1 MRKSITP
8 AGRSV
13 RRVLAKRAMTRNK
26 NVTRARTSRRPAWHG
41 YLDTAR
47 LAPSAAAL
55 LFGLLPGIAAADGA
69 RDWMNLPIDTNLVYL
84 YYNHVQSNTQL
95 DTTLPVQGVNATM
108 NMALVRYAYS
118 FPVAGKTGGIQFLLP
133 YSWASANIDSPIAP
147 LASREFSKNG
157 TGDLTVVLAANLF
170 GAPALTREAFAKAT
184 PQTLLTSAVFLTVPI
199 GQYDRNK
206 PVNFGGNRWVVKP
219 QLAFNYHFGKSML
232 SVNGN
237 VSFYTENGE
246 YFQPDGQGKLQQA
259 PLGTLE
265 AHYSYS
271 FNRALWAA
279 VDMVYSNGGQTRI
292 NGVKQDNAQNTL
304 KLGVSGSFNFTPTDA
319 VAASFLKTVSTPAGA
334 ANVKV
339 FSINYNHAW

>member
-1 MRKSITP
+1 MKGSKNLTG
-8 AGRSV
+8 A
-13 RRVLAKRAMTRNK
+13 RA
-26 NVTRARTSRRPAWHG
+26 SRRPAWQYH
-41 YLDTAR
+41 LDTVR
-47 LAPSAAAL
+47 LNPSVAAL
-55 LFGLLPGIAAADGA
+55 VLGLLPGIAAADGA

-170 GAPALTREAFAKAT
+170 GAPALTREAFARAT
-184 PQTLLTSAVFLTVPI
+184 PETLLTSAVFLTVPI

-219 QLAFNYHFGKSML
+219 QLAFNYPFGKSML

-246 YFQPDGQGKLQQA
+246 YFQPDGRGKLQQA

-292 NGVKQDNAQNTL
+292 NGVKQGNAQNTL

-319 VAASFLKTVSTPAGA
+319 VAVSFLKTVSTPAGA
-334 ANVKV
+334 ADVKV
-339 FSINYNHAW
+339 LSINYNHAW

>member
-1 MRKSITP
+1 MRNSITP
-8 AGRSV
+8 AVRSV
-13 RRVLAKRAMTRNK
+13 RHALGKRAMTCGK
-26 NVTRARTSRRPAWHG
+26 NVTDARTSRGPAWHG
-41 YLDTAR
+41 YLDTVR

-133 YSWASANIDSPIAP
+133 YSWASANVDSSMAP

-157 TGDLTVVLAANLF
+157 AGDLTVVLAANLF

-184 PQTLLTSAVFLTVPI
+184 PQTLLTSAVFLTVPT

-206 PVNFGGNRWVVKP
+206 PVNFGGNRWMIKP
-219 QLAFNYHFGKSML
+219 QLAFNYPFGKSML

-246 YFQPDGQGKLQQA
+246 YFQPDGHGKLQQA

-292 NGVKQDNAQNTL
+292 NGIKQDNAQNTL

-339 FSINYNHAW
+339 FSISYNHAW

>member
-8 AGRSV
+8 AVRSI
-13 RRVLAKRAMTRNK
+13 RRALGKRAMKCGK
-26 NVTRARTSRRPAWHG
+26 NFTAARTSRRPAWQRH
-41 YLDTAR
+41 LDTVR
-47 LAPSAAAL
+47 LKPSAAAL

-219 QLAFNYHFGKSML
+219 QLAFNYPFGKSML

-319 VAASFLKTVSTPAGA
+319 VAASFLKTVGTPAGA

>member
-1 MRKSITP
+1 MRNSITP
-8 AGRSV
+8 AVRSV
-13 RRVLAKRAMTRNK
+13 RRVLGKRAMKASK
-26 NVTRARTSRRPAWHG
+26 NLTGARASRRPAWQG
-41 YLDTAR
+41 RIDTVR
-47 LAPSAAAL
+47 LNPSAAAL

-133 YSWASANIDSPIAP
+133 YSWATANIDSSIAP

-219 QLAFNYHFGKSML
+219 QLAFNYPFGKSML

-237 VSFYTENGE
+237 VSFYTENGD
-246 YFQPDGQGKLQQA
+246 YFQPDGHGKLQQE

-279 VDMVYSNGGQTRI
+279 VDLVYSNGGQTKI
-292 NGVKQDNAQNTL
+292 NGVKQGNAQDTL

-319 VAASFLKTVSTPAGA
+319 VAVSFLKTVSTPAGA
-334 ANVKV
+334 ADVKV

>member
-1 MRKSITP
+1 MKCSKNIT
-8 AGRSV
+8 
-13 RRVLAKRAMTRNK
+13 KTR
-26 NVTRARTSRRPAWHG
+26 TLHRPAWQCH
-41 YLDTAR
+41 LDAVR
-47 LAPSAAAL
+47 LKPSAAAL
-55 LFGLLPGIAAADGA
+55 LFFLLPGIAAADGA
-69 RDWMNLPIDTNLVYL
+69 RDWINLPIDTNLVYL

-95 DTTLPVQGVNATM
+95 DTTLPVQGVDTTM

-133 YSWASANIDSPIAP
+133 YSWATATIDSSIAP

-157 TGDLTVVLAANLF
+157 VGDLTVVLAANLF
-170 GAPALTREAFAKAT
+170 GAPAMTREAFAKAT
-184 PQTLLTSAVFLTVPI
+184 PQTLLTAAVFLTVPV

-219 QLAFNYHFGKSML
+219 QLAFNYPFGNSML

-237 VSFYTENGE
+237 VSLYTENSE
-246 YFQPDGQGKLQQA
+246 YYKPDGHGKLQQE

-292 NGVKQDNAQNTL
+292 NGVKQHNAQDTL

-319 VAASFLKTVSTPAGA
+319 VSMSYLKTVSTPAGA
-334 ANVKV
+334 ADVKV